1 MIVGQPNEFAADIHD
16 RSKRKAWLYGHG
28 NRPSGHSK
36 ITSKTIATTT
46 KVSATATTVC
56 RTSFAFLC
64 LSADLLGTRASPH
77 RRHCTLLGAIYAL
90 APNLPKTLNV
100 GDA

>member
-1 MIVGQPNEFAADIHD
+1 MRRLRPTPRRV
-16 RSKRKAWLYGHG
+16 SKRKAWIYGHG

-64 LSADLLGTRASPH
+64 LSADLLGERTSTQR
-77 RRHCTLLGAIYAL
+77 
-90 APNLPKTLNV
+90 KTLHAKGGWDTAAADL
-100 GDA
+100 GDG

>member
-1 MIVGQPNEFAADIHD
+1 MQ
-16 RSKRKAWLYGHG
+16 AWLYGHD

-36 ITSKTIATTT
+36 ITSKTIATPT

-64 LSADLLGTRASPH
+64 LSADLLGERASPQ
-77 RRHCTLLGAIYAL
+77 R
-90 APNLPKTLNV
+90 KTLHAV
-100 GDA
+100 GRNLRISAKFT